1 MRIQDRPSN
10 SFFRKITQHLLARA
24 RSWLAF
30 LYPPIPPQMEMSE
43 ESDAKLPGLST
54 SLWLYQK
61 RVFEAGM
68 AVTFGGSLVTAYLSW
83 IWPFLIGSAINI
95 IFILI
100 LLRYRSL
107 FQAQYPIIAH
117 QCTKNILWLV
127 LLEAFIIGALAFWI
141 FADHQV
147 VRWYL

>member
-1 MRIQDRPSN
+1 
-10 SFFRKITQHLLARA
+10 
-24 RSWLAF
+24 
-30 LYPPIPPQMEMSE
+30 MEMSE
-43 ESDAKLPGLST
+43 ELDAKLPGLST